1 MIFVCCVMSS
11 DESVVYVDITQSG
24 RKTHGHTHSTVDFY
38 RLKSVPPH
46 VERAGVADGL
56 SNVCNG
62 S

>member
-1 MIFVCCVMSS
+1 MSS
-11 DESVVYVDITQSG
+11 DESVVYVDIAQSG